1 MHTPRPC
8 TCTHRVRAH
17 AHARA
22 CTCTCTPSP
31 SQRCLRLLATLPPP
45 ARHPA
50 SACSP
55 PCLRMLAT
63 LPPHAR
69 HDLDTISAY
78 SLRDGLHGLGNL
90 PPQKLRRHRA
100 LDLEGECMQCLEILE
115 PLGLSLRVEV
125 AVSSQLMRTLAP
137 PFLHLAGGLS
147 NLELSTSSVHASGS

>member
-1 MHTPRPC
+1 MHM
-8 TCTHRVRAH
+8 H
-17 AHARA
+17 AV
-22 CTCTCTPSP
+22 TIPEM
-31 SQRCLRLLATLPPP
+31 PPP

-125 AVSSQLMRTLAP
+125 AVVVAVDAHLSTSLLTLGRGA
-137 PFLHLAGGLS
+137 LK
-147 NLELSTSSVHASGS
+147 LELSTSSVHASGS